1 MLRIEHLCKS
11 FGGVVATSDVSI
23 HFPTGSLSAV
33 IGPNGAG
40 KTTFFNLISGA
51 IQPDSGQIFLD
62 GESIVGLSGNAIV
75 QRALVALFR
84 WPSSSNH

>member
-1 MLRIEHLCKS
+1 MLKIENLYKA

-23 HFPTGSLSAV
+23 HFKTESLTAV

-51 IQPDSGQIFLD
+51 LKPDSGRIC
-62 GESIVGLSGNAIV
+62 
-75 QRALVALFR
+75 
-84 WPSSSNH
+84 

>member
-1 MLRIEHLCKS
+1 MLSVEHLCKS
-11 FGGVVATSDVSI
+11 FGGVVATADVSI

-51 IQPDSGQIFLD
+51 IPPSAGRILLD
-62 GESIVGLSGNAIV
+62 GMDIVGK
-75 QRALVALFR
+75 
-84 WPSSSNH
+84 SSS